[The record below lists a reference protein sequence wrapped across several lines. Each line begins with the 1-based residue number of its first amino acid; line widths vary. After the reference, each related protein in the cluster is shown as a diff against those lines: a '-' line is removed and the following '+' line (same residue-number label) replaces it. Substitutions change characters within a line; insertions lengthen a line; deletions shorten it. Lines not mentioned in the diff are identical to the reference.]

1 MTEENENIETAPM
14 PSSIPPS
21 VPQFPV
27 DRIELNDIPI
37 PQFPPDRIEKGE
49 NLTEFIKN
57 HNWDN

>member
-1 MTEENENIETAPM
+1 MIEENENIETAPV
-14 PSSIPPS
+14 PSSIPLP

-27 DRIELNDIPI
+27 DRIELNDMPI

-49 NLTEFIKN
+49 NLTDFIKN